1 MRIRQLRP
9 VLATLAS
16 TVAAA
21 VLLTACG
28 SSGSTAP
35 ADSAAPAGATPYA
48 SLTASPACTQLRG
61 QHPELAGKKMTNAIN
76 PHTPGYESISVS
88 DPNRYEGFDI
98 DLGEAIGA
106 CLGFTVSYLP
116 VSFETLLPT
125 LRSGQANFVI
135 SDIYATKE
143 RAASADFITYSKVF
157 DGVLVAKGNPKK
169 LTGIDDS
176 LCGTTTALNKGFVEV
191 PLVAAQSAK
200 CTAEGKPA
208 AQASL
213 FDNNADCVQ
222 AILAGRAD
230 SYINDV
236 NTVTRFVKEQPDQL
250 DRATAVTLP
259 YSIGIGVPKD
269 NTAIRA
275 AFTGALTEVQ
285 RSGLQTTLSK
295 KWQLD
300 ESAIESPSLVTAS

>member
-1 MRIRQLRP
+1 
-9 VLATLAS
+9 VFATLAS

-28 SSGSTAP
+28 SSDSTTAT
-35 ADSAAPAGATPYA
+35 PAGAAPYA
-48 SLTASPACTQLRG
+48 SLAASPACAQLRG

-125 LRSGQANFVI
+125 LSSGQANFVI
-135 SDIYATKE
+135 SDIYATRE

-236 NTVTRFVKEQPDQL
+236 NTVTRFVKDQPDKL
-250 DRATAVTLP
+250 ERATAVTLP
-259 YSIGIGVPKD
+259 YSIGIAVPKG

-285 RSGLQTTLSK
+285 RSGLQATLSK

>member
-1 MRIRQLRP
+1 
-9 VLATLAS
+9 
-16 TVAAA
+16 
-21 VLLTACG
+21 
-28 SSGSTAP
+28 
-35 ADSAAPAGATPYA
+35 
-48 SLTASPACTQLRG
+48 
-61 QHPELAGKKMTNAIN
+61 
-76 PHTPGYESISVS
+76 
-88 DPNRYEGFDI
+88 
-98 DLGEAIGA
+98 
-106 CLGFTVSYLP
+106 
-116 VSFETLLPT
+116 LLPT
-125 LRSGQANFVI
+125 LSSGQANFVI
-135 SDIYATKE
+135 SDIYATRE

-236 NTVTRFVKEQPDQL
+236 NTVTRFVKDQPDKL

-285 RSGLQTTLSK
+285 RSGLQATLSK

>member
-1 MRIRQLRP
+1 
-9 VLATLAS
+9 
-16 TVAAA
+16 
-21 VLLTACG
+21 
-28 SSGSTAP
+28 
-35 ADSAAPAGATPYA
+35 
-48 SLTASPACTQLRG
+48 
-61 QHPELAGKKMTNAIN
+61 
-76 PHTPGYESISVS
+76 
-88 DPNRYEGFDI
+88 
-98 DLGEAIGA
+98 
-106 CLGFTVSYLP
+106 
-116 VSFETLLPT
+116 LLPT

-135 SDIYATKE
+135 SDIYATRE

-236 NTVTRFVKEQPDQL
+236 NTVTRFVKDQPDQL

-285 RSGLQTTLSK
+285 RSGLQATLSK

>member
-28 SSGSTAP
+28 SSDSTTAT
-35 ADSAAPAGATPYA
+35 PAGAAPYA
-48 SLTASPACTQLRG
+48 SLAASPACAQLRG

-125 LRSGQANFVI
+125 LSSGQANFVI
-135 SDIYATKE
+135 SDIYATRE

-236 NTVTRFVKEQPDQL
+236 NTVTRFVKDQPDKL
-250 DRATAVTLP
+250 ERATAVTLP
-259 YSIGIGVPKD
+259 YSIGIAVPKG

-285 RSGLQTTLSK
+285 RSGLQATLSK

>member
-1 MRIRQLRP
+1 MRTRQFRP
-9 VLATLAS
+9 VPTTAAAILATLA
-16 TVAAA
+16 
-21 VLLTACG
+21 VLLTGCG
-28 SSGSTAP
+28 SSSGTAAP
-35 ADSAAPAGATPYA
+35 DSAAPYA
-48 SLTASPACTQLRG
+48 ALAASPGCAQLRAE
-61 QHPELAGKKMTNAIN
+61 HPDLAGKKLTNAIN
-76 PHTPGYESISVS
+76 PHTPGYESISVT
-88 DPNRYEGFDI
+88 DPTRYEGFDV

-106 CLGFTVSYLP
+106 CLGFTVGYLP

-125 LRSGQANFVI
+125 LQSGQANFVI
-135 SDIYATKE
+135 SDIYATRE

-200 CTAEGKPA
+200 CTAEGHPA
-208 AQASL
+208 AQSSL

-222 AILAGRAD
+222 AILSGRAD

-236 NTVTRFVKEQPDQL
+236 NTVNRFVKDQPDKL

-259 YSIGIGVPKD
+259 YSIGIAVPKGD
-269 NTAIRA
+269 TAARA
-275 AFTGALTEVQ
+275 AFTGALTQVQ
-285 RSGLQTTLSK
+285 QSGLQATLSK

>member
-1 MRIRQLRP
+1 
-9 VLATLAS
+9 
-16 TVAAA
+16 
-21 VLLTACG
+21 
-28 SSGSTAP
+28 
-35 ADSAAPAGATPYA
+35 
-48 SLTASPACTQLRG
+48 
-61 QHPELAGKKMTNAIN
+61 
-76 PHTPGYESISVS
+76 
-88 DPNRYEGFDI
+88 
-98 DLGEAIGA
+98 
-106 CLGFTVSYLP
+106 
-116 VSFETLLPT
+116 
-125 LRSGQANFVI
+125 
-135 SDIYATKE
+135 
-143 RAASADFITYSKVF
+143 
-157 DGVLVAKGNPKK
+157 
-169 LTGIDDS
+169 
-176 LCGTTTALNKGFVEV
+176 VEV

-236 NTVTRFVKEQPDQL
+236 NTVTRFVKDQPDQL

-285 RSGLQTTLSK
+285 RSGLQATLSK